1 MPERD
6 IREELEKMQLLNSKN
21 NLNEAH
27 DDDDIPI
34 VGSLRWWTEDM
45 ETTLI
50 SLVVMAH
57 IILIVI
63 FIIELYGLSLSW

>member
-27 DDDDIPI
+27 DDDDIP

-45 ETTLI
+45 ETTLMT
-50 SLVVMAH
+50 LVVMAH
-57 IILIVI
+57 IIFIVI
-63 FIIELYGLSLSW
+63 FIIELYGLSMSW